1 MVYESDDIATEARPV
16 ADHLEPHAVV
26 VQFGNLRAE
35 IEPEQPHQFA
45 DLVLWAFPVLGGA
58 AEQGEIG
65 DPSLGSRAHRP
76 SHGLG
81 TLAMPGRARQAPRLC
96 PPPIHRKRVAL
107 GKSVSVR
114 DDLGGRRYSQNNT
127 THTNKH

>member
-45 DLVLWAFPVLGGA
+45 DLVLWAFPVLGGE
-58 AEQGEIG
+58 AEQGEVG

-81 TLAMPGRARQAPRLC
+81 TLAMPGRPRQAPRLC
-96 PPPIHRKRVAL
+96 PTPIDRKSTRL
-107 GKSVSVR
+107 NSS
-114 DDLGGRRYSQNNT
+114 
-127 THTNKH
+127 H